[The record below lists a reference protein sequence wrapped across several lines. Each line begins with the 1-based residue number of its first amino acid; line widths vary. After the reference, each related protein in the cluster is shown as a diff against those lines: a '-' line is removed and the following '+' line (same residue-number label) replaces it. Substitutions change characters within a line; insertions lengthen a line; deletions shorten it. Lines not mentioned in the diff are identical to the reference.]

1 MRQLG
6 KSSLS
11 GWRGNQIW
19 TDEMLEPASHLN
31 AASILYVIVEAHAAL
46 KQFRF
51 GNTPRQRKRRLKMTN
66 RFKLHLEVKYHALR
80 IGAHDRRY

>member
-19 TDEMLEPASHLN
+19 TDEMLQTDSPLN
-31 AASILYVIVEAHAAL
+31 AASILYVIVEAHAAV
-46 KQFRF
+46 KRQKV
-51 GNTPRQRKRRLKMTN
+51 GNTPRQRKRWAKLTN